1 MANKFMYVK
10 LIKKW
15 SRFNVGEV
23 IRFGWNKGQSRVDK
37 GLGVVVPKQPAVNG
51 PEPEDEARDIAKAK
65 AAAKAKAK
73 AKAKAEAKAKAKAE
87 TAMNEPDAETADA
100 RPNFTPRKEK
110 KGRRS

>member
-15 SRFNVGEV
+15 GGFKAGDV
-23 IRFGWNKGQSRVDK
+23 IRFGLTKGQSRVDQ
-37 GLGVVVPKQPAVNG
+37 GLGVEVPKQPAVNG
-51 PEPEDEARDIAKAK
+51 PEPEDEARAIAKAK

-73 AKAKAEAKAKAKAE
+73 ADAKAKAKAEAKAE
-87 TAMNEPDAETADA
+87 TAINEPDAETADA

-110 KGRRS
+110 KGKR